1 MTENCPEALKYMSCH
16 VLVVSALADD
26 ILETINTVTKKIRS
40 LLSLDLS
47 LTTNSTRGILKSEF
61 SKYFVWMRREQE
73 GLTKICRNNE
83 IICCMNKSV
92 KAWLKGEEY
101 ESAAQIVDC
110 YKQKYKSSLTSMNV
124 PMQSLRSEDIKQ
136 ALKDVIRDRI
146 TLNGNLHLLC
156 RRRDESDSDDD
167 DSRISRGDTYSDVSS
182 TSNNEYE
189 DKCNP
194 RVEVKVGLIHTII
207 KELCSSL
214 SKLCNKSINFSLE
227 ISNDNSFVL
236 SDNDKSIIPNELSSL
251 EFEINDANEA
261 FCDSGFCG
269 LVGVDDISSSGS
281 FERLSISELD
291 SIKEKRGMSVI
302 SLDDTFDDCYSHD
315 TNFSV
320 NKNTN
325 NVRNVSNVVSKDD
338 IYTGN
343 SSADCV
349 NFPITDI
356 INGNP
361 TTFTSSKSD
370 EKATIL
376 QKNLLEMLF
385 SHTLLAASRTTAG
398 GDAFL
403 ILENLYGG
411 EGLIFSPRTYRN
423 MEKNSKNHTST
434 QEENFSGIKI
444 AISLNGINVVM
455 KEQYN
460 LFVKESIEQNME
472 LSLPLISFECTTETN
487 ILLPPNLKNSEEIFY
502 NKLLYNVEKVC
513 RRYVTIEPFISIDI

>member
-61 SKYFVWMRREQE
+61 SKYFLWMRREQE
-73 GLTKICRNNE
+73 GLAKICRNNE

-146 TLNGNLHLLC
+146 TLNGDLHLFC

-189 DKCNP
+189 DKRNP
-194 RVEVKVGLIHTII
+194 RVADKVSLIHSII

-214 SKLCNKSINFSLE
+214 SKLCNKSINFSLK

-236 SDNDKSIIPNELSSL
+236 RDNNESNILNELSSL
-251 EFEINDANEA
+251 EFETRDANDA

-269 LVGVDDISSSGS
+269 LVGIDDISASGS
-281 FERLSISELD
+281 FEKLSISELD

-315 TNFSV
+315 TNFTV

-325 NVRNVSNVVSKDD
+325 NVRNVSCVISNDD
-338 IYTGN
+338 IYTRN

-349 NFPITDI
+349 NSLIPDI
-356 INGNP
+356 VYSNP
-361 TTFTSSKSD
+361 TSSKSD
-370 EKATIL
+370 EKATIH
-376 QKNLLEMLF
+376 QKFLLEMLF

-423 MEKNSKNHTST
+423 IGKNNRNHTST
-434 QEENFSGIKI
+434 QEENFNGIKI
-444 AISLNGINVVM
+444 VISLNGINVVM

-460 LFVKESIEQNME
+460 LYVKESIEQNME

-513 RRYVTIEPFISIDI
+513 RRFVTIEPFISMDI